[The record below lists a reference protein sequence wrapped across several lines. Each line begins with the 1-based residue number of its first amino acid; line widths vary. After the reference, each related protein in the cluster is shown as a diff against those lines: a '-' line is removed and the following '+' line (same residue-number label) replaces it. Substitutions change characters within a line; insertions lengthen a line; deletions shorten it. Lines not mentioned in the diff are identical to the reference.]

1 LIKKIFANLL
11 DEMILF
17 GVAAILLF
25 LTDLIL
31 GAAGFNILQPA
42 VFLTAYLFIA
52 NVFYFPIM
60 ENSKYST
67 TLGKRILKVD
77 EVVKTEEA
85 EAVKTEEVE
94 IVKIE
99 EIKAEKVEEAKDVK

>member
-31 GAAGFNILQPA
+31 GAAGFKILQPA
-42 VFLTAYLFIA
+42 VFLAAYLFIA

-60 ENSKYST
+60 EDSI
-67 TLGKRILKVD
+67 TLGKRIMKIDGTVKAKEIKEEKVK
-77 EVVKTEEA
+77 EIKTEKAEEIKTEEIK
-85 EAVKTEEVE
+85 EIKTEEV
-94 IVKIE
+94 K
-99 EIKAEKVEEAKDVK
+99 

>member
-1 LIKKIFANLL
+1 MIKRIFANLL

-31 GAAGFNILQPA
+31 GAAGFKILQPA

-60 ENSKYST
+60 ENST
-67 TLGKRILKVD
+67 TLGKRIMKIDGTVKVK
-77 EVVKTEEA
+77 EIKAENVEEIKTEKA
-85 EAVKTEEVE
+85 EEIKIEKVEEIKTEEV
-94 IVKIE
+94 K
-99 EIKAEKVEEAKDVK
+99 

>member
-1 LIKKIFANLL
+1 MIKKIFANLL

-67 TLGKRILKVD
+67 TLGKRILKID
-77 EVVKTEEA
+77 EVVEEA
-85 EAVKTEEVE
+85 EVVKTEEVE
-94 IVKIE
+94 IIKIE

>member
-1 LIKKIFANLL
+1 MIKKIFANLL

-17 GVAAILLF
+17 GVAAILLC

-31 GAAGFNILQPA
+31 GAAGFKILQPA

-67 TLGKRILKVD
+67 TLGKRILKID
-77 EVVKTEEA
+77 EIAKTEVE
-85 EAVKTEEVE
+85 EVEEVE

>member
-1 LIKKIFANLL
+1 MIKKIFANLL

-25 LTDLIL
+25 LTDLIV
-31 GAAGFNILQPA
+31 GAAGFRIVQPE
-42 VFLTAYLFIA
+42 VFLTAYLFIG

-60 ENSKYST
+60 ENSKYAT
-67 TLGKRILKVD
+67 TLGKRILKID
-77 EVVKTEEA
+77 AVVET

-94 IVKIE
+94 IVKTE
-99 EIKAEKVEEAKDVK
+99 EIKAENVEETKDVK

>member
-67 TLGKRILKVD
+67 TLGKRILKID
-77 EVVKTEEA
+77 EVVEEA
-85 EAVKTEEVE
+85 EVVKTEEVE
-94 IVKIE
+94 IIKIE